1 MKTTVCAADSGGV
14 NFSVFFRG
22 CCNCLLTTTRQLH
35 KNAEKFVACCVR
47 AAQLAKL
54 ATCFTACHEFMHT
67 APFFSPAQH
76 LTELVSIAHF
86 SNASW
91 KFWFFLL
98 FFLYL
103 FYLFRLEQSQKANQ
117 LTTKATC
124 LGFASIRNDF
134 FLCRGSDYN
143 LLVKWRGRMWRGEV
157 CRQLITM
164 QSPIIRFQFVHSFCL
179 AFNALL
185 MALKMFPVFT
195 MPN

>member
-1 MKTTVCAADSGGV
+1 MPRIYAHCPLFLPCSTLNRISFNCTFFKCLVEV
-14 NFSVFFRG
+14 LVFF
-22 CCNCLLTTTRQLH
+22 
-35 KNAEKFVACCVR
+35 VV
-47 AAQLAKL
+47 
-54 ATCFTACHEFMHT
+54 
-67 APFFSPAQH
+67 
-76 LTELVSIAHF
+76 
-86 SNASW
+86 
-91 KFWFFLL
+91 
-98 FFLYL
+98 FLYL

>member
-91 KFWFFLL
+91 KFWFFSCFPLS
-98 FFLYL
+98 FLSFSTRTKPKSKPVNNESNL
-103 FYLFRLEQSQKANQ
+103 SWIRLDPK
-117 LTTKATC
+117 
-124 LGFASIRNDF
+124 R
-134 FLCRGSDYN
+134 FLSLSRIG
-143 LLVKWRGRMWRGEV
+143 L
-157 CRQLITM
+157 
-164 QSPIIRFQFVHSFCL
+164 QFVGQVERENV
-179 AFNALL
+179 AR
-185 MALKMFPVFT
+185 
-195 MPN
+195 